1 MTEGDRIVE
10 RIVPHAVNPPPAD
23 PTEAVRI
30 FVVFSGP
37 AGAWKA
43 LKDLDARFFGG
54 RKIVSPVRGADYR
67 ERVYTEHAALVCQ
80 VFR

>member
-1 MTEGDRIVE
+1 MGERLALELGYSDVELMDGNSIVE
-10 RIVPHAVNPPPAD
+10 RIVPHAVTPPPAD

-43 LKDLDARFFGG
+43 LKDLDARYFGG
-54 RKIVSPVRGADYR
+54 RKIVSCAWII
-67 ERVYTEHAALVCQ
+67 
-80 VFR
+80 

>member
-1 MTEGDRIVE
+1 MSWGRIVE
-10 RIVPHAVNPPPAD
+10 RLVPHAVYPPPAD

-54 RKIVSPVRGADYR
+54 RKIVSPQSRGKTCADG
-67 ERVYTEHAALVCQ
+67 V
-80 VFR
+80 

>member
-1 MTEGDRIVE
+1 MRFQERGPRFPTRRTDSHVGGNDRIVE
-10 RIVPHAVNPPPAD
+10 RIVPHAVTPPSTD

-54 RKIVSPVRGADYR
+54 RKIVSFPPS
-67 ERVYTEHAALVCQ
+67 
-80 VFR
+80 